1 MKKKLTSLLLV
12 LTILFTL
19 MPTQVFASNTTTQIL
34 ESDHANQVHVI
45 VENTTFTED
54 TAEALGASWS
64 DSYWSGTLVD
74 EWVSID
80 DTSTM
85 MSSVVTALD
94 KNKFTQSGAENNYI
108 ETINGLSAFNGGW
121 MSGWMGTLND
131 WFTNQGFGAYT
142 VSDGTLEAGDEIRI
156 MYTCNWGTDL
166 GGSWGNNDS
175 TLKDISFSAGT
186 LSPSFAGTTS
196 TYTLTVPVGTQ
207 SIVVTPTANNK
218 NFQTRTRI
226 GDTVYKRTA
235 NVPVTHGT
243 TLTVECNWSAPQSTN
258 SDVNA
263 HSYTINVEYENVK
276 TNVAAV
282 EKKINNIGKITLS
295 SSSKITQAR
304 TAYDKLTDLEKSLI
318 TNYCTLTAAEADYSN
333 LLISDAVT
341 KINKIG
347 TVTLDS
353 NKTLS
358 DAAKAY
364 NKLTDTQKA
373 LVSNSSALE
382 AAIASY
388 DTLIKAA
395 SANALSETESYLL
408 NKVTTPTVG
417 TNGGEWVIIGLAR
430 NEAYVTSDYYSNY
443 YKEVEAY
450 VTKNILDEEKL
461 HKTKSTENSRVIV
474 ALAAIG
480 KDPQNVA
487 GHNLLKGLTDMN
499 YVIKQGINGPIWAL
513 IAFDTKKYE
522 IPTATEGQ
530 VQVTRDALIQYIL
543 DKELANG
550 GWALSGT
557 AADPDMTSMALQALA
572 PYYNTKLE
580 VKAAIDRALS
590 VLSDIQQ
597 PDGGYASWGTTNSES
612 CAQVITALST
622 LGIDIKKDTRFIK
635 NNRTVYDALMNFYVK
650 DGGFR
655 HTLDGT
661 VNQMAT
667 EQAFYSIVSYNRM
680 ISGKSSLYDMYIKP
694 TINQE
699 DPYHTVTQPIT
710 NQTPSAD
717 PDTTTPAN
725 GPASIV
731 ASVPD
736 TGDTASTAF
745 YFLLLAFACGCIML
759 PLFRRKG
766 LNNGK
771 NS

>member
-258 SDVNA
+258 SD
-263 HSYTINVEYENVK
+263 
-276 TNVAAV
+276 
-282 EKKINNIGKITLS
+282 
-295 SSSKITQAR
+295 
-304 TAYDKLTDLEKSLI
+304 
-318 TNYCTLTAAEADYSN
+318 
-333 LLISDAVT
+333 
-341 KINKIG
+341 
-347 TVTLDS
+347 
-353 NKTLS
+353 
-358 DAAKAY
+358 
-364 NKLTDTQKA
+364 
-373 LVSNSSALE
+373 
-382 AAIASY
+382 
-388 DTLIKAA
+388 
-395 SANALSETESYLL
+395 ANALSETESYLL
-408 NKVTTPTVG
+408 NKVTPPTVG

>member
-258 SDVNA
+258 SDV
-263 HSYTINVEYENVK
+263 
-276 TNVAAV
+276 
-282 EKKINNIGKITLS
+282 
-295 SSSKITQAR
+295 
-304 TAYDKLTDLEKSLI
+304 
-318 TNYCTLTAAEADYSN
+318 
-333 LLISDAVT
+333 
-341 KINKIG
+341 
-347 TVTLDS
+347 
-353 NKTLS
+353 
-358 DAAKAY
+358 
-364 NKLTDTQKA
+364 
-373 LVSNSSALE
+373 
-382 AAIASY
+382 
-388 DTLIKAA
+388 
-395 SANALSETESYLL
+395 NALSETESYLL

-699 DPYHTVTQPIT
+699 DPYHTITQPIT

-725 GPASIV
+725 RPASIV

>member
-258 SDVNA
+258 SD
-263 HSYTINVEYENVK
+263 
-276 TNVAAV
+276 
-282 EKKINNIGKITLS
+282 
-295 SSSKITQAR
+295 
-304 TAYDKLTDLEKSLI
+304 
-318 TNYCTLTAAEADYSN
+318 
-333 LLISDAVT
+333 
-341 KINKIG
+341 
-347 TVTLDS
+347 
-353 NKTLS
+353 
-358 DAAKAY
+358 
-364 NKLTDTQKA
+364 
-373 LVSNSSALE
+373 
-382 AAIASY
+382 
-388 DTLIKAA
+388 
-395 SANALSETESYLL
+395 ANALSETESYLL

>member
-142 VSDGTLEAGDEIRI
+142 VSDGTLESGDEIRI

-258 SDVNA
+258 SD
-263 HSYTINVEYENVK
+263 
-276 TNVAAV
+276 
-282 EKKINNIGKITLS
+282 
-295 SSSKITQAR
+295 
-304 TAYDKLTDLEKSLI
+304 
-318 TNYCTLTAAEADYSN
+318 
-333 LLISDAVT
+333 
-341 KINKIG
+341 
-347 TVTLDS
+347 
-353 NKTLS
+353 
-358 DAAKAY
+358 
-364 NKLTDTQKA
+364 
-373 LVSNSSALE
+373 
-382 AAIASY
+382 
-388 DTLIKAA
+388 
-395 SANALSETESYLL
+395 ANALSETESYLL
-408 NKVTTPTVG
+408 NKVTPPTVG